1 MNEFDIIF
9 KGQYGT
15 FTVNQAKKWPTKE
28 YIEEGMENL
37 EAVGVG
43 KVTEIIIK
51 PLK

>member
-9 KGQYGT
+9 KGQYGS
-15 FTVNQAKKWPTKE
+15 FKVNQAKKWPTKKD
-28 YIEEGMENL
+28 IEEEMENL
-37 EAVGVG
+37 EAIGVG